1 VQPTCRQ
8 TSDPS
13 GRAIARKSSRMRV
26 VLPIA
31 DPPAIDES
39 AIQITL
45 K

>member
-8 TSDPS
+8 AGGPA
-13 GRAIARKSSRMRV
+13 GRAIARKSPRMRV
-26 VLPIA
+26 VLPSA
-31 DPPAIDES
+31 DPSTIDES